1 MINYV
6 RRALRRL
13 APRSDGY
20 GRHWS
25 SVGLP
30 RVLFAS
36 GMDGVPLRYRVAH
49 QAEQITL
56 TGGSWMLVRDTD
68 SRLARHVQE
77 CDILYLYKAGLTPQ
91 VSEAIAEARVR
102 HLPVVYDTDDLNWDE
117 RLVDYCELKRYY
129 SDAEVARFRRIFR
142 EAERLM
148 QTVDCFVA
156 STDYLAAALTA
167 HFGIPAY
174 VNTNALSQQALAL
187 AEPVY
192 RRRIAASQRSGVT
205 LGYFSGWPKAHEPDL
220 AVALP
225 AVRRV
230 LNEIPGSRLR
240 IVGHFERAALPVDLR
255 NRVELAPFV
264 PYERLFAEI
273 ARVDINLA
281 PLVDNPH
288 RRAKSAVKFLEAAL
302 VGVPTVASDL
312 EPYRLIEHGRTGM
325 LAADEEG
332 WYASIM
338 ALATD
343 PALRRAMGEA
353 ARQYVLE
360 RETTVVRA
368 PAFAQL
374 LSRLISHQKDRSSTT
389 DSYGE
394 IT

>member
-1 MINYV
+1 MLNSV
-6 RRALRRL
+6 RRALKRL
-13 APRSDGY
+13 LPYAEGY
-20 GRHWS
+20 SRGWS
-25 SVGLP
+25 SSGSP

-36 GMDGVPLRYRVAH
+36 GMDGAPLRYRVTH
-49 QAEQITL
+49 QAEQIAL

-68 SRLARHVQE
+68 SRLVRHGQE

-91 VSEAIAEARVR
+91 VGQAIAEARAR
-102 HLPVVYDTDDLNWDE
+102 ALPVVYDTDDLNWDE
-117 RLVDYCELKRYY
+117 RLVDYCDLERYY
-129 SDAEVARFRRIFR
+129 SQAEVARFRRIFH

-148 QTVDCFVA
+148 KTVDCFVA

-174 VNTNALSQQALAL
+174 VNANALSQQTLAL
-187 AEPVY
+187 AEPIY
-192 RRRIAASQRSGVT
+192 RQRSATSQHAAVT
-205 LGYFSGWPKAHEPDL
+205 LGYFSGWPKAHESDL

-230 LNEIPGSRLR
+230 LDEVRGSRLR
-240 IVGHFERAALPVDLR
+240 IVGHFDRNALPADLR
-255 NRVELAPFV
+255 DRVEMAPFV

-312 EPYRLIEHGRTGM
+312 EPYRLIAHGRTGM

-343 PALRRAMGEA
+343 PARRRAIGDA
-353 ARQYVLE
+353 ARRYVLDH
-360 RETTVVRA
+360 ETTVVRA
-368 PAFAQL
+368 PAFVRL
-374 LSRLISHQKDRSSTT
+374 LNYLTEKRRS
-389 DSYGE
+389 G
-394 IT
+394 

>member
-1 MINYV
+1 MMNYV
-6 RRALRRL
+6 RRTLKRL
-13 APRSDGY
+13 LPHVNGY
-20 GRHWS
+20 DMGWS
-25 SVGLP
+25 SSGSP

-36 GMDGVPLRYRVAH
+36 GMDGAPLRYRVAH
-49 QAEQITL
+49 QAEQIAL

-68 SRLARHVQE
+68 SRLVRHVRE
-77 CDILYLYKAGLTPQ
+77 CDILYLYRAGLTSQ
-91 VSEAIAEARVR
+91 TDEAMTEARAR

-117 RLVDYCELKRYY
+117 RLVDYCDLERYY

-167 HFGIPAY
+167 HFGVPAY
-174 VNTNALSQQALAL
+174 VNANALSRQALTL
-187 AEPVY
+187 AEPIY
-192 RRRIAASQRSGVT
+192 RRRAAALQNAAVM
-205 LGYFSGWPKAHEPDL
+205 LGYFSGWPKTHEPDL

-230 LNEIPGSRLR
+230 LNDIPGTRLR
-240 IVGHFERAALPVDLR
+240 IVGHFDRAAVPVALR
-255 NRVELAPFV
+255 DQVEMAPFV

-288 RRAKSAVKFLEAAL
+288 RRVKSAVKFLEAAL
-302 VGVPTVASDL
+302 VGVPTIASDL

-343 PALRRAMGEA
+343 PARRRAMGEA

-374 LSRLISHQKDRSSTT
+374 LSRLISHQKDKSSTT
-389 DSYGE
+389 DS
-394 IT
+394 